1 MALKREAGAVG
12 AAGALPAADGALPA
26 AGGCVLAVLAQ
37 PTAEAASAV
46 IALSAIVSRRGPIM
60 TIRRVPVGCGSD
72 RTSADE
78 TRAPERY
85 PAGAWC

>member
-1 MALKREAGAVG
+1 VG
-12 AAGALPAADGALPA
+12 AAGALPAADGALPAADGALPA

-60 TIRRVPVGCGSD
+60 TIRRAPAGCGSD
-72 RTSADE
+72 KTSANE
-78 TRAPERY
+78 TRAPGRR
-85 PAGAWC
+85 PDGAWC